1 MLSNLKLAWR
11 ALKKH
16 KLYSVIN
23 ILGLGVGIAAALL
36 IYYIVS
42 FELSYNKTF
51 KNYERI
57 VRICREDFTPEEGT
71 NLTTGV
77 PIPAMGQIVNDY
89 PQFEAACRYRE
100 IWSDLAVPD
109 EHGGPHLKKFY
120 MGENAYAV
128 FTEPAF
134 FKIFKWPWLAGD
146 PQGLERPNTIVLNKR
161 MAEKCFE
168 QWSTAIGKT
177 LMLDNLIRVEVIGVV
192 DNALPNTDFQIEY
205 WVSWP
210 TFKANADSYFY
221 DETWGSTS
229 SNNQVWALLQPGM
242 SFEAANQAIAAV
254 GKTEYVADNNRG
266 TKKHY
271 LQPFEDVHYNE
282 DLGTGIGYTINKKRI
297 LVLALIGLLIVVMA
311 CFNFI
316 NLSTALA
323 TERAK
328 EIGIRKTLGSNRQ
341 QLIHYFL
348 METLLVVIMAV
359 GLGVIIAFLATPALG
374 YISAINSG
382 SSIFN
387 DPTLWIFLIGL
398 AMGMAL
404 LSGIYPALVLSSFQ
418 PVKIFKEIIPQ
429 KSRRG
434 FSLRKGLV
442 VGQFIIAQG
451 LILGTVITMS
461 QLAFIRKMDLGF
473 KHEDLVYTFSA
484 NYDSTSL
491 SGLPALKQELLSL
504 PMVEAVSFSS
514 DLPAS
519 GNTWSSNFAL
529 GRGKDD
535 APFDISL
542 KFCDQDYQ
550 QVYGLTMLS
559 GRWFSDNRDSVTE
572 GVLNFTTLKRLG
584 ITNTDS
590 VLGSD
595 LRLGGSRFVRIVGV
609 CADFHSHSIHD
620 PLEPILMSPSKKF
633 FYYTGVKIKP
643 EQASSAITAIKKGFD
658 KVNPNITY
666 EGRFFDERIA
676 AFYRAENR
684 FAAFCKGFALLAIIL
699 SCLGLFGL
707 ASFTVGKRVKEIGIR
722 KVLGCTAEGIV
733 NMIARDFLQL
743 VLVAFFVA
751 MPLTIWLMTK
761 WLDNF
766 VYRINISWWMV
777 ASTGVIILL
786 VTFFTVS
793 YHSLKAALTNPV
805 ESLRNE

>member
-1 MLSNLKLAWR
+1 MLSNLRLAWR
-11 ALKKH
+11 ALIKH
-16 KLYSVIN
+16 KLYTSIN

-36 IYYIVS
+36 IYHIVS
-42 FELSYNKTF
+42 FELSHNKSF

-77 PIPAMGQIVNDY
+77 PIPAMEPMVNDY
-89 PQFEAACRYRE
+89 PQFAVACRYHE
-100 IWSDLAVPD
+100 LWSDLAVPD
-109 EHGGPHLKKFY
+109 EQGGPHRKKFF
-120 MGENAYAV
+120 MGDDAYAV

-134 FKIFKWPWLAGD
+134 FKIFDWLWLAGD
-146 PQGLERPNTIVLNKR
+146 PQGLDRPNTIILNKR

-168 QWSTAIGKT
+168 QWQGAIGKT
-177 LMLDNLIRVEVIGVV
+177 LVLDNLIQVEVIGVV
-192 DNALPNTDFQIEY
+192 DNAPPNTDFQIEY

-210 TFKANADSYFY
+210 TYKGNADSYFY
-221 DETWGSTS
+221 DATWGSTS
-229 SNNQVWALLQPGM
+229 SNNQIWALLQPGM
-242 SFEAANQAIAAV
+242 SFEVANQAIAAV
-254 GKTEYVADNNRG
+254 GKAEYVADNNRA

-271 LQPFEDVHYNE
+271 LQPLADVHYNE
-282 DLGTGIGYTINKKRI
+282 DLGTGVGYTINKKRI

-341 QLIHYFL
+341 QLVYYFL
-348 METLLVVIMAV
+348 TETLVVVTMAM
-359 GLGVIIAFLATPALG
+359 GLGVFIAFLTTPLLG
-374 YISAINSG
+374 YISAVNTG
-382 SSIFN
+382 SSLFSN
-387 DPTLWIFLIGL
+387 SSLWLFLIGL
-398 AMGMAL
+398 ALGMAV

-418 PVKIFKEIIPQ
+418 PVKIFKDIIPQ
-429 KSRRG
+429 KSQRG

-442 VGQFIIAQG
+442 VLQFMIAQG

-491 SGLPALKQELLSL
+491 SRLPALKQELLSL

-535 APFDISL
+535 APFNISL

-550 QVYGLTMLS
+550 QVYGLKLLA

-572 GVLNFTTLKRLG
+572 GVLNNTALKRLG
-584 ITNTDS
+584 ITNADS
-590 VLGSD
+590 VLGTD
-595 LRLGGSRFVRIVGV
+595 LRLGGARYVRIVGV
-609 CADFHSHSIHD
+609 CADFHSHSVHD

-633 FYYTGVKIKP
+633 FYNTGVKIKP
-643 EQASSAITAIKKGFD
+643 EQAYSAIAAIKKGFD

-676 AFYRAENR
+676 TFYRAENR
-684 FAAFCKGFALLAIIL
+684 FAAFNKGFALLAIVL

-707 ASFTVGKRVKEIGIR
+707 ASFTVRKRVKEIGIR

-733 NMIARDFLQL
+733 NMVAWDFLQL
-743 VLVAFFVA
+743 VIIAFFVA
-751 MPLTIWLMTK
+751 IPLTIWLMTK

-766 VYRINISWWMV
+766 IYRINISWWMV
-777 ASTGVIILL
+777 ALTGAIILL